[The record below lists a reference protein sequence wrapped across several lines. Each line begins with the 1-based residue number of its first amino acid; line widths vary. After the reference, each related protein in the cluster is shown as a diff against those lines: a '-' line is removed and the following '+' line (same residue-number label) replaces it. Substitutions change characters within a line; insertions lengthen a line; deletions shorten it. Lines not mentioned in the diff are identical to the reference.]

1 MVISYPK
8 LFEPAQLGTSAA
20 VYYTVPASSVL
31 RAGRIRITN
40 TTGTAATVS
49 INCIPASGVNG
60 DSNSIVKAQ
69 SIAANDSKDFDLPI
83 MKAGDTLEA
92 LSGTATALT
101 IHALDGV
108 LFS

>member
-20 VYYTVPASSVL
+20 VYYTVPAASTL

-49 INCIPASGVNG
+49 INCIPSGDASG
-60 DSNSIVKAQ
+60 DDNSIVKAQ
-69 SIAANDSKDFDLPI
+69 SIAANDFKDYDLPI
-83 MKAGDTLEA
+83 MAAGDTLEA
-92 LSGTATALT
+92 LSGTVTALT
-101 IHALDGV
+101 IHAIDGV

>member
-20 VYYTVPASSVL
+20 VYYTVPAASVL
-31 RAGRIRITN
+31 RAGRVRFTN

-49 INCIPASGVNG
+49 VNVIPSAGLNADSNCIA
-60 DSNSIVKAQ
+60 KAV